1 MIVSSRQGMTAV
13 TLYLKGREAWPQI
26 VVDDAAFTAAVHR
39 ASEPM
44 DGPELYIAC
53 ACATGNATAIRA
65 FEARYFTCIPG
76 VAKRLS
82 LSSDDA
88 SEIAQTLRQRLFVS
102 QDGKPADVI
111 EYAGAGRLAGLV
123 QVAATR
129 IGLNLRRGRKRIA
142 DGVLPD
148 APTVANDTMYAK
160 AEYRDHIKT
169 ALEGAATKLEA
180 RDRTLLRLH
189 FVDRASIDDVA
200 TLYRVHRATAAR
212 WISAARDALVAH
224 TRQHFLA
231 ATKLDAGDDAGLAS
245 FVESQLSLSLSRI
258 LS

>member
-1 MIVSSRQGMTAV
+1 M
-13 TLYLKGREAWPQI
+13 YLKGREAWPQI
-26 VVDDAAFTAAVHR
+26 VVDEAAFTAAVNR
-39 ASEPM
+39 APEAI

-53 ACATGNATAIRA
+53 AAATGDTAAIRA
-65 FEARYFTCIPG
+65 FEARYFTCIAG

-88 SEIAQTLRQRLFVS
+88 NEIAQTLRQRLFIA

-111 EYAGAGRLAGLV
+111 GYAGSGRLAGLV

-142 DGVLPD
+142 DDVVPD
-148 APTVANDTMYAK
+148 APTVANDTMYSK
-160 AEYRDHIKT
+160 AEYRGHIKT
-169 ALEGAATKLEA
+169 ALEDAATMLEP

-212 WISAARDALVAH
+212 WISVAREALVAN
-224 TRQHFLA
+224 TRQQFLA

-245 FVESQLSLSLSRI
+245 FVESQLTLSLSRI